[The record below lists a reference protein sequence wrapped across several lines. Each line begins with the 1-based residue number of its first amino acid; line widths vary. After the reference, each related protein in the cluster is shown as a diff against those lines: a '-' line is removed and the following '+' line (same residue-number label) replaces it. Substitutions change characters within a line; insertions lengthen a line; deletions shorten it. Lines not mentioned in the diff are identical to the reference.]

1 MAATGSVVRGNP
13 VQTGSDR
20 RQTEKPV
27 LTGSEIVCRAL
38 EDEGVDTVFGYPG
51 GAVIPLYDA
60 LPRAGFHHVLVRFEQ
75 WAALAAEGYARATGK
90 PGVCLVTS
98 GPGATNLVT
107 GLADA
112 MLDSVPIVAIT
123 GQVIQPLIGRDA
135 FQEVDITGI
144 TLPVT
149 KHNYLVNRIQDL
161 APTFKEA
168 FHLATTGRPGPV
180 LIDIP
185 KTLFLQKH
193 EYAYPDSVYRRGYQ
207 PTSVPN
213 MRQVRLAA
221 EAIAEGT
228 EAAHHGRTR
237 HHAQWS
243 HRALSRVCREDRNP
257 RCQYVAWSG
266 DISRITPAR
275 SRTDGY
281 ARPQARQ

>member
-1 MAATGSVVRGNP
+1 MVAARPAVIETLPRTESGNRAQQRP
-13 VQTGSDR
+13 LLSGA
-20 RQTEKPV
+20 
-27 LTGSEIVCRAL
+27 EIVCRAL

-75 WAALAAEGYARATGK
+75 WAALAAEGYARTTGR
-90 PGVCLVTS
+90 PGVCMATS

-149 KHNYLVNRIQDL
+149 KHNYLVHRIEDL
-161 APTFKEA
+161 ASTIKEA
-168 FHLATTGRPGPV
+168 FHIATTGRPGPV

-185 KTLFLQKH
+185 KTLFMQKH
-193 EYAYPDSVYRRGYQ
+193 EYEYPSTVFRRG
-207 PTSVPN
+207 
-213 MRQVRLAA
+213 
-221 EAIAEGT
+221 
-228 EAAHHGRTR
+228 
-237 HHAQWS
+237 
-243 HRALSRVCREDRNP
+243 
-257 RCQYVAWSG
+257 
-266 DISRITPAR
+266 
-275 SRTDGY
+275 
-281 ARPQARQ
+281 

>member
-1 MAATGSVVRGNP
+1 MTATGTAARETPEVKTVSNRP
-13 VQTGSDR
+13 L
-20 RQTEKPV
+20 TEKPV
-27 LTGSEIVCRAL
+27 LTGAEIVCRAL

-75 WAALAAEGYARATGK
+75 WAALAAEGYARVTGR
-90 PGVCLVTS
+90 PGVCMATS
-98 GPGATNLVT
+98 GPGATNLIT

-144 TLPVT
+144 SLPVT

-168 FHLATTGRPGPV
+168 FHLAMTGRPGPV

-193 EYAYPDSVYRRGYQ
+193 EYAYPESVYRRGY
-207 PTSVPN
+207 
-213 MRQVRLAA
+213 
-221 EAIAEGT
+221 
-228 EAAHHGRTR
+228 
-237 HHAQWS
+237 
-243 HRALSRVCREDRNP
+243 
-257 RCQYVAWSG
+257 
-266 DISRITPAR
+266 
-275 SRTDGY
+275 
-281 ARPQARQ
+281 